1 MTEDQ
6 ILFSLMQWWLS
17 VSAGLFAALHFY
29 AGKVVSWFVGFVL
42 YAGLGICTHLLGLL
56 TKTGAW

>member
-17 VSAGLFAALHFY
+17 FATGLFTALHFY
-29 AGKVVSWFVGFVL
+29 SEKLGSWFAGLVL
-42 YAGLGICTHLLGLL
+42 YASFGICTYLLSLL
-56 TKTGAW
+56 AKTSVL